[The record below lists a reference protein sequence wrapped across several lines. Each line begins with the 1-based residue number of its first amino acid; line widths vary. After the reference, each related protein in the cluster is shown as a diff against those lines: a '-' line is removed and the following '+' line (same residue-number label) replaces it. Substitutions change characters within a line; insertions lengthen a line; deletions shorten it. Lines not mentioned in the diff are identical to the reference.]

1 MSRMPCSPSAPTL
14 SQALYVCQR
23 MNRSAQCSGVED
35 LSLTHLL
42 FISCISFVLVYFAG
56 HAKARLVQMLPHGTR
71 VCLTATLL
79 DGLVLALV
87 AFHHS
92 MNYRSAV
99 LHGEVEEIDD
109 DTDGGEDGERWEAAR
124 QVVEKVLPGRWD
136 DARQPTKAEMKA
148 TGFIKVRVLTARWV
162 RGKGKPS

>member
-1 MSRMPCSPSAPTL
+1 MGPPFAFPLVGRLHDT
-14 SQALYVCQR
+14 R
-23 MNRSAQCSGVED
+23 D
-35 LSLTHLL
+35 LSIINTFPLHRCFFLL
-42 FISCISFVLVYFAG
+42 AVLG
-56 HAKARLVQMLPHGTR
+56 HAKARLIQMLPHGTR

-79 DGLVLALV
+79 DGLVLSLV

-109 DTDGGEDGERWEAAR
+109 GSGSDGGLDGERWEAGK
-124 QVVEKVLPGRWD
+124 QVVEKVLPGRWE

-148 TGFIKVRVLTARWV
+148 TGFVKVKILSAR
-162 RGKGKPS
+162 